1 AGLKPLEV
9 NLGRTEREK
18 ARLEG
23 LASIQAVP
31 SQVADE
37 AGSAAEL
44 TKAQLAAAQI
54 NVDAVKVQL
63 EECTLKAPKSGV
75 VTRRNYAPG
84 ELLLPGAALLTM
96 VDLRE
101 VHTVLYVSNAEVG
114 RVRLGQTA
122 EVVADTYPGRTFR
135 GTVIHVNEQ
144 AEFTPKSTQTKDDR
158 TRLVF
163 GVKVRLQNDDM
174 ALRAGMPVEAV
185 LVEEKKK

>member
-1 AGLKPLEV
+1 M

-54 NVDAVKVQL
+54 NVAVAGQSTKVADRGVAVAAAQVEVAQRAVDAVKVQL

-84 ELLLPGAALLTM
+84 ELLLP
-96 VDLRE
+96 
-101 VHTVLYVSNAEVG
+101 
-114 RVRLGQTA
+114 
-122 EVVADTYPGRTFR
+122 
-135 GTVIHVNEQ
+135 
-144 AEFTPKSTQTKDDR
+144 
-158 TRLVF
+158 
-163 GVKVRLQNDDM
+163 
-174 ALRAGMPVEAV
+174 
-185 LVEEKKK
+185 